1 MTLDELEL
9 IPRETLTA
17 EQVAGVYPFHPQA
30 IRMMAREGRFPT
42 PVAVHGTRVHIIK
55 RPFIKYMKGE

>member
-1 MTLDELEL
+1 MTLTELENL
-9 IPRETLTA
+9 PKETLTA
-17 EQVAGVYPFHPQA
+17 EQVSNVYPFHPQA

-42 PVAVHGTRVHIIK
+42 PVAVHGSRVHILK